1 MQREVFIL
9 VGQKLTGKKRTT
21 LLFYKNSLMDGIS
34 YEQVGSLQINLDG
47 KELVK
52 ENSVAFH
59 SKIREN

>member
-1 MQREVFIL
+1 M
-9 VGQKLTGKKRTT
+9 TGRKRTT
-21 LLFYKNSLMDGIS
+21 LLFYKNSLMDVTG

>member
-9 VGQKLTGKKRTT
+9 VGQKLTGRKRTT
-21 LLFYKNSLMDGIS
+21 LLFYKNSLIDGIG

-59 SKIREN
+59 SKIRD